1 MERNKRVAP
10 TVWRLVCALLF
21 LVLLSMRLGVG
32 VPARYS
38 SSANGSDSARVAVF
52 ASDIVQQDFDITDMI
67 PGRSDTVSV
76 TVANYQGIRVC
87 EVKQQ
92 YKISA
97 TVEGDLPI
105 TVAVYTD
112 EACTQPAANLDGN
125 GNVVG
130 IFAPVVKASETYYIK
145 ALWDEDDN
153 SYAYANG
160 IGVVVVTVTAVQVD

>member
-1 MERNKRVAP
+1 MEQNRRIAP

-38 SSANGSDSARVAVF
+38 SSANGTDSARVAIF

-67 PGRSDTVSV
+67 PGSHDTVSV
-76 TVANYQGIRVC
+76 TVANYKNDRIC

-92 YKISA
+92 YKIA
-97 TVEGDLPI
+97 VTVEGDLPI
-105 TVAVYTD
+105 TVTIYTD
-112 EACTQPAANLDGN
+112 EACTQPATNKDAN

-130 IFAPVVKASETYYIK
+130 TLAPATKESVTYYMKAS
-145 ALWDEDDN
+145 WDENDN
-153 SYAYANG
+153 SYVYANG